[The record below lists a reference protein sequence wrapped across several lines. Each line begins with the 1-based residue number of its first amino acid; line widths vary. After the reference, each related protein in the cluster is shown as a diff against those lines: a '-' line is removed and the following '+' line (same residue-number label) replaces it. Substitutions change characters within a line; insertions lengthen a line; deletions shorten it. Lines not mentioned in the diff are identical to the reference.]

1 MKFAFSF
8 NKTTLFI
15 AIEKGNLGI
24 IQLLLDRE
32 EIDVNE
38 PSIFTCIF
46 IQFKTNVFI
55 EFVIFLLQN

>member
-1 MKFAFSF
+1 MKLAFSF

-15 AIEKGNLGI
+15 AIEKGNLGV

-38 PSIFTCIF
+38 PSICKRNF
-46 IQFKTNVFI
+46 IQFETNIFI
-55 EFVIFLLQN
+55 EFVIFL